1 MSSKQDI
8 TSSLVIGGCGNLGHN
23 VVNQLLKLE
32 PPPKVSVFD
41 LHTTQNRFEGVGY
54 YDVDITNESQ
64 VDSALSKTR
73 PQVIFHTA
81 SPPPALV
88 DLPLYLKVNVEGT
101 RILLQSA
108 KVSLTLS
115 YITSCKQYLRT

>member
-1 MSSKQDI
+1 MSRKQDI
-8 TSSLVIGGCGNLGHN
+8 TSALVIGGCGNLGHN

-41 LHTTQNRFEGVGY
+41 LHTTRNRFEGVDY
-54 YDVDITNESQ
+54 FDVDITSKSQ

-73 PQVIFHTA
+73 PKVIFHTA
-81 SPPPALV
+81 SPPPALA

-108 KVSLTLS
+108 K
-115 YITSCKQYLRT
+115 

>member
-8 TSSLVIGGCGNLGHN
+8 TSALVIGGCGNLGHN
-23 VVNQLLKLE
+23 VVNQLLRLE
-32 PPPKVSVFD
+32 PTPKVSVFD
-41 LHTTQNRFEGVGY
+41 LHTTQNRFEGVDY
-54 YDVDITNESQ
+54 YDVDITNKSQ

-73 PQVIFHTA
+73 PQAIFHTA

-108 KVSLTLS
+108 KVSWTL
-115 YITSCKQYLRT
+115 IHHEL

>member
-41 LHTTQNRFEGVGY
+41 LHTTRNRFEGVDY
-54 YDVDITNESQ
+54 FDVDITSKSQ

-88 DLPLYLKVNVEGT
+88 DLTLYLKVNVEGT

-115 YITSCKQYLRT
+115 YITSCKQCLWK